1 MTTEREEYSTPVTET
16 LNKRV
21 SIRDFTGEAI
31 PDEML
36 RTILNTARR
45 TSTSSNMQAYS
56 LVVVRNP
63 ETKKKLAV
71 LAGNQKHIETSDVFI
86 GICADVHRLEIAAEM
101 HGKKLAKNLEN
112 FLVSS
117 VDAALLG
124 QSVLAVAESFGL
136 GGVMIGGMRN
146 HPKEAA
152 ELLGFPNGVYIVFGM
167 SLGWPDEAQRTP
179 QKPRLPE
186 ELIIHYEQYDSSDPR
201 EKLSEH
207 DAELAEHY
215 RSQSGS
221 LDDAA
226 WTGVIARRFTAPR
239 RPEMRSVLEEMGFNF
254 D

>member
-1 MTTEREEYSTPVTET
+1 MTIEREEYTSPVSAS

-21 SIRDFTGEAI
+21 SIRHFTGEAI

-36 RTILNTARR
+36 RAILNSARR

-63 ETKKKLAV
+63 ETKKQLAV
-71 LAGNQKHIETSDVFI
+71 LAGNQKHIETSAVFI
-86 GICADVHRLEIAAEM
+86 AICADIHRLEIAADM
-101 HGKKLAKNLEN
+101 HGKTIAKNLEN

-152 ELLGFPNGVYIVFGM
+152 ELLGFPKGVYIVFGM
-167 SLGWPDEAQRTP
+167 SLGFPDEAKRSP

-186 ELIIHYEQYDSSDPR
+186 ELIIHYEQYDTSDPT
-201 EKLSEH
+201 EKLRQH

-215 RSQSGS
+215 RSQGRG

-226 WTGVIARRFTAPR
+226 WTGVIANRFSTIR
-239 RPEMRSVLEEMGFNF
+239 RPEMRSVLEELGFNF